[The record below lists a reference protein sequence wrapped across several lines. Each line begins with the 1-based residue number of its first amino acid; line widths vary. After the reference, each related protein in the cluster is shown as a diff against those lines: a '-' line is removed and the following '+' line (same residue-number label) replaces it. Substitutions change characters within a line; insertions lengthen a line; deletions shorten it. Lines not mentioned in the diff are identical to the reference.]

1 MTVLPCPKHTA
12 TPCFGY
18 TLFGKASTWQSQCNN
33 SASSTPQG
41 EILSQTHS
49 YRRKNALTGDWVL
62 VSPHRGNR
70 PWSGEA
76 SPATAQEKPQHDAN
90 CPLCPGTK
98 RANDTYNPD
107 YRGPHVFN
115 NDFSALTAP
124 DSSLEQVVVTAE
136 SATATPSFISE
147 DIASGECRVICFDH
161 RHDRTLAD
169 FNLEELSHLLGVMQ
183 KAYRELS
190 VKYRCVTL
198 FENKGALMGCSQPH
212 PHGQIWAH
220 THLSSNIATEDRQQL
235 DYFQENGSPLLA
247 DYQVW
252 ESQQNK
258 RVVFENADW
267 LIVVPYWA
275 AWPYETLLLTK
286 GTQTSLSGL
295 TPSNLETLAEA
306 LAVLNRTYD
315 ALFDC
320 AFPYSMGW
328 HNAPSDP
335 ANSHWRVHAHFY
347 PPLLR
352 SASIKKHMVGYEM
365 LGEPQ
370 RDLTVESAAQTL
382 RQLADPI
389 AQQLAACP

>member
-1 MTVLPCPKHTA
+1 M
-12 TPCFGY
+12 
-18 TLFGKASTWQSQCNN
+18 
-33 SASSTPQG
+33 
-41 EILSQTHS
+41 SQTNS

-62 VSPHRGNR
+62 VSPQRGNR

-76 SPATAQEKPQHDAN
+76 STPAVQETPEHDAR

-98 RANDTYNPD
+98 RANDTHNPD

-124 DSSLEQVVVTAE
+124 DSNQEQIVATVD
-136 SATATPSFISE
+136 SANATPSFISE
-147 DIASGECRVICFDH
+147 EVAAGECRVICFDH

-169 FNLEELSHLLGVMQ
+169 FSVAELNHVLCVMQ
-183 KAYRELS
+183 EAYRELS

-220 THLSSNIATEDRQQL
+220 RHLSSNIATEDQQQL
-235 DYFQENGSPLLA
+235 DYFQENGSSLLA

-252 ESQQNK
+252 ESQQDK

-275 AWPYETLLLTK
+275 AWPFETLLLTK
-286 GTQTSLSGL
+286 GTQTNLGEL
-295 TPSNLETLAEA
+295 TPGNLETLAEA
-306 LAVLNRTYD
+306 LAVLNRSYD

-328 HNAPSDP
+328 HNAPSDQES
-335 ANSHWRVHAHFY
+335 SHWRLHAHFY

-352 SASIKKHMVGYEM
+352 SANIKKHMVGYEM

-370 RDLTVESAAQTL
+370 RDLTVESAAHTL
-382 RQLADPI
+382 RQLADTI
-389 AQQLAACP
+389 KQQLAA